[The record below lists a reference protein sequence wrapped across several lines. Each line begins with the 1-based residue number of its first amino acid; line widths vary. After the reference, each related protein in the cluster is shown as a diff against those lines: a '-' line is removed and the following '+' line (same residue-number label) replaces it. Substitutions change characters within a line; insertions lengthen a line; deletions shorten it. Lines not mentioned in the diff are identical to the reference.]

1 MVPAGSPVAERM
13 KCYLNR
19 GSIDP
24 QLDRFLSGLA
34 ACDPDGWKVAI
45 EPCGGAPDGLL
56 RNADVSKSETGIVSS
71 HNADRTNA
79 SARTQSQWAMN
90 VQTAEGAIIPS
101 ALGYTVGFKP

>member
-56 RNADVSKSETGIVSS
+56 RNADVSKSET
-71 HNADRTNA
+71 AA
-79 SARTQSQWAMN
+79 SRESQCLN
-90 VQTAEGAIIPS
+90 DKQDC
-101 ALGYTVGFKP
+101 ALRRFGENLF